1 MTNSRKTTR
10 QPRRLADRW
19 RAILAVLAVTI
30 LAACGTAPAAIST
43 SSGTPVTGGGGGAAS
58 AVASPANEQLADV
71 QELKVGISRNL
82 VNGEHDFLNAHA
94 SLQVWE
100 PLIRYD
106 NQLQLG
112 PGLAEKWTLS
122 PDGLTWTFELRRD
135 VRFSDGTPFNAE
147 AAVANVKRFRT
158 VSGWPSIFLGG
169 INFPEIYGDPKAIEA
184 VDEFTFRL
192 VYAEPRPLLP
202 YSIANHYSA
211 QFSPKSFKADGDFLG
226 LPIGSGPYKLVDW
239 KRDQYATLE
248 RNEDYWAKKPAL
260 TKISLRIYPD
270 ANSRL
275 SALKSGEVDA
285 LVELG
290 AVLPAQARD
299 LRNDPNFVVT
309 AHSSACATNISFNG
323 TKAPF
328 NDIRLR
334 QAIGYAIDREAFVRD
349 LLYGYGTPAKG
360 IMIAPN
366 VTFFN
371 TDPAAALRYD
381 PAKAQAL
388 AKEALAGGRTKV
400 TLAFTPPG
408 EGISAWPYSQMA
420 AFLQATLKPLGF
432 DVELKQMEAAALT
445 DARNQGAFDLVLA
458 NNCWATGD
466 PNYILGRLLHS
477 KAALNTTQKQGYN
490 NPEVNKLLDQARVTI
505 DPVAQKKLYDQIEQ
519 IAVNDFPLSPLFD
532 QQTVIAAR
540 PYVRGL
546 SQRIAYA
553 PTFETVYL
561 VKR

>member
-1 MTNSRKTTR
+1 MSLVIEATKY
-10 QPRRLADRW
+10 RRRNRVPGGW
-19 RAILAVLAVTI
+19 RILSALVAVLI
-30 LAACGTAPAAIST
+30 LAACGGAPTTTNAPASPAA
-43 SSGTPVTGGGGGAAS
+43 GGGV
-58 AVASPANEQLADV
+58 VASPTNEELADV

-82 VNGEHDFLNAHA
+82 VNGERDFLNAHA

-106 NQLQLG
+106 NQLQLH

-135 VRFSDGTPFNAE
+135 VTFSDGTPFNAE
-147 AAVANVKRFRT
+147 AAVANVERFRT

-169 INFPEIYGDPKAIEA
+169 INFPEIYGEPTAIEA
-184 VDEFTFRL
+184 ADEFTFRL
-192 VYAEPRPLLP
+192 VYAQPRPLLP

-211 QFSPKSFKADGDFLG
+211 MFSPKSFKEDGEFLG
-226 LPIGSGPYKLVDW
+226 LPIGSGPYRLVDW
-239 KRDQYATLE
+239 KRDQYAVLE
-248 RNEDYWAKKPAL
+248 RNESYWAKKPTL
-260 TKISLRIYPD
+260 TKISLRIYAD

-275 SALKSGEVDA
+275 SALKAGEVDA

-299 LRNDPNFVVT
+299 LRNDPAFVVS
-309 AHSSACATNISFNG
+309 AHASACATNIGFNG
-323 TKAPF
+323 TKGPF
-328 NDIRLR
+328 NDVRLR
-334 QAIGYAIDREAFVRD
+334 QAVSYAIDRDTFVKE

-360 IMIAPN
+360 IMIVPN
-366 VTFFN
+366 VGFFN
-371 TDPAAALRYD
+371 TDPAAQLVYD
-381 PAKAQAL
+381 PQKAQAL
-388 AKEALAGGRTKV
+388 AKEALGGGRAKV

-408 EGISAWPYSQMA
+408 EGISAWPFPQMA
-420 AFLQATLKPLGF
+420 AYLQALLRPLGL
-432 DVELKQMEAAALT
+432 DIELKQLEAAALT
-445 DARNQGAFDLVLA
+445 DARNQGAYDLVLA

-466 PNYILGRLLHS
+466 PNYILRRLTHS
-477 KAALNTTQKQGYN
+477 KAALHTTQHGGYS
-490 NPEVNKLLDQARVTI
+490 NPEVDRLLDEANVTI
-505 DPVAQKKLYDQIEQ
+505 DPAAQRRLYDQIEL
-519 IAVNDFPLSPLFD
+519 IAAREIPIAPLFD